1 MSRMDTTRDVEDPLA
16 EVAELLAAIEG
27 VDPAESI
34 GPMTEIAE
42 LLERA
47 LDDGD
52 DA

>member
-1 MSRMDTTRDVEDPLA
+1 MDTTRDLDDPLA
-16 EVAELLAAIEG
+16 TVDALLAEIEG

-42 LLERA
+42 ILERA

-52 DA
+52 EA

>member
-1 MSRMDTTRDVEDPLA
+1 MDTTREVEDPLA
-16 EVAELLAAIEG
+16 LVDSLLAEIEG
-27 VDPAESI
+27 VDPADTI
-34 GPMTEIAE
+34 GPMAEVAE

>member
-16 EVAELLAAIEG
+16 MVDELLAEIEG